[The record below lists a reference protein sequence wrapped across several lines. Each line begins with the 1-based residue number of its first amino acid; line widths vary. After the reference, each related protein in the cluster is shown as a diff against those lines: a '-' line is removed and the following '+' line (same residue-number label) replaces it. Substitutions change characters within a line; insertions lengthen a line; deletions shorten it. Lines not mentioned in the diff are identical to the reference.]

1 MNDDTNLDKQGQT
14 LRASVLFLK
23 SLFIVT
29 VVTIAVFTISFIAFH
44 SAMPDCAPGQDDG
57 QCGLSTFLAFLYSF
71 GPTVAATLATSIYL
85 FVRNRRKY
93 RSTL

>member
-23 SLFIVT
+23 SLFIVAA
-29 VVTIAVFTISFIAFH
+29 VTIAVFTISFMAFH
-44 SAMPDCAPGQDDG
+44 SAMPDCAPSQRDG

-71 GPTVAATLATSIYL
+71 GPAVAATLATSIYL
-85 FVRNRRKY
+85 RPK
-93 RSTL
+93 